1 MHLTQECTQSCMHI
15 HIHAFSC
22 KYAFIHRTHVSA
34 VMKRN
39 DRIDKR
45 GRSWSRGTRGM
56 EKESRLAKE

>member
-1 MHLTQECTQSCMHI
+1 MYTI
-15 HIHAFSC
+15 VHAYSHTCILMLVRVHTSNAC
-22 KYAFIHRTHVSA
+22 KFA

-45 GRSWSRGTRGM
+45 GRSWSRGTWGM